1 MSALLTVTI
10 QVKDPAKLKEYISQ
24 VPETMAAHG
33 SRMLGRGKV
42 TKVLNGE
49 FPHQMEAFFE
59 FPSAEAIDE
68 WFSSDAYQALVGIR
82 EEAAHMNI
90 AVLDP
95 F

>member
-1 MSALLTVTI
+1 MSALLSVTI

-24 VPETMAAHG
+24 VPATMAAHG
-33 SRMLGRGKV
+33 SRMIGRGKV
-42 TKVLNGE
+42 SKVLNGE
-49 FPHQMEAFFE
+49 VSHQMEAYFE
-59 FPSAEAIDE
+59 FPSAEAIDT
-68 WFSSDAYQALVGIR
+68 WFNSDAYQALVGIR